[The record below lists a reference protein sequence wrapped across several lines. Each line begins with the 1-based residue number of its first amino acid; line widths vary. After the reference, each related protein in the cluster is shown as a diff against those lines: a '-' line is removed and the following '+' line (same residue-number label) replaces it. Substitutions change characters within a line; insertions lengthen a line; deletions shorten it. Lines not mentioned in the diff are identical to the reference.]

1 MEKILA
7 TGLSGTIGSRLPKN
21 VTPIYLD
28 LGGKFNLNQKLME
41 AKTVIHLAG
50 VVGNTNVLN
59 DRDYAFKV
67 NVTGTINLAK
77 QVANCNKTKFVYISS
92 SHVYKK
98 SSEKHLESSLVE
110 PISVYAEQKARG
122 EQEVIEIF
130 KNYPERLT
138 IIRVFSLLDWTLPDF
153 TLGGMARKIYMSQS
167 QNKIK
172 FSDDVRDFLSSR
184 DVANGI
190 YKISTDENACGI
202 INLCT
207 GKEISVG
214 RAIEEMFSQTKF
226 EGIRALLEP
235 GNSET
240 PYIVG
245 DNSKFLDLFPD
256 QNLKWDSK
264 FGVEAL
270 PHP

>member
-1 MEKILA
+1 MGKILA
-7 TGLSGTIGSRLPKN
+7 TGISGTIGSKLPNN
-21 VTPIYLD
+21 VLPLTLD
-28 LGGKFNLNQKLME
+28 LSSEFTLDPELTK
-41 AKTVIHLAG
+41 AKVVIHLAG
-50 VVGNTNVLN
+50 VVGNVNVLKN
-59 DRDYAFKV
+59 PDYAYQV
-67 NVTGTINLAK
+67 NVVGTMNLAK
-77 QVANCNKTKFVYISS
+77 MIANYTDAKFIYVSS

-98 SSEKHLESSLVE
+98 SLEKHLESSVVE

-130 KNYPERLT
+130 KNYPERLI

-153 TLGGMARKIYMSQS
+153 TLGGMARKIYLSQS
-167 QNKIK
+167 KNKIK

-190 YKISTDENACGI
+190 YRISTDEYASGV

-207 GKEISVG
+207 EISVG
-214 RAIEEMFSQTKF
+214 RAIEEMFSQTNF

-245 DNSKFLDLFPD
+245 DNTKFLELFPD
-256 QNLKWDSK
+256 QNLKWNSK
-264 FGVEAL
+264 FGVETL
-270 PHP
+270 RHP

>member
-7 TGLSGTIGSRLPKN
+7 TGTSGTIGSKLPKN
-21 VTPIYLD
+21 VLPL
-28 LGGKFNLNQKLME
+28 NLELSEEITLNPLLTN
-41 AKTVIHLAG
+41 AKAVIHLAG
-50 VVGNTNVLN
+50 VVGNVNVLR
-59 DRDYAFKV
+59 DPDYAYKV
-67 NVTGTINLAK
+67 NVIGTRNLAK
-77 QVANCNKTKFVYISS
+77 LIADYTEAKFIYISS

-98 SSEKHLESSLVE
+98 SLEKHLESSVVE
-110 PISVYAEQKARG
+110 PISVYAEQKAKS
-122 EQEVIEIF
+122 EQEVTEIF
-130 KNYPERLT
+130 KNSPEKLT
-138 IIRVFSLLDWTLPDF
+138 IIRVFSLLDWTLPEF
-153 TLGGMARKIYMSQS
+153 TLGGMARKIYLSQRE
-167 QNKIK
+167 NKIK
-172 FSDDVRDFLSSR
+172 FSDDVRDFLSSL

-190 YKISTDENACGI
+190 YKISTDEYASGV

-214 RAIEEMFSQTKF
+214 RAIEEMFSKTNF
-226 EGIRALLEP
+226 EGIRGLLEP

-245 DNSKFLDLFPD
+245 DNTKFINLFPD
-256 QNLKWDSK
+256 QNLKWNSR

>member
-7 TGLSGTIGSRLPKN
+7 TGISGTIGSKLPKS
-21 VTPIYLD
+21 VLPLILD
-28 LGGKFNLNQKLME
+28 LSEEFTQDSELTN
-41 AKTVIHLAG
+41 AKAVIHLAG
-50 VVGNTNVLN
+50 VVGNVNVLK
-59 DRDYAFKV
+59 DPDYAYKV
-67 NVTGTINLAK
+67 NVIGTMNLAK
-77 QVANCNKTKFVYISS
+77 MIANYTDAKFIYVSS

-98 SSEKHLESSLVE
+98 SLTKHLESSDVE

-130 KNYPERLT
+130 KNCPERLI

-153 TLGGMARKIYMSQS
+153 TLGGMARKIYTAQS

-190 YKISTDENACGI
+190 YKISADKYVSGI

-207 GKEISVG
+207 GKEKSVG
-214 RAIEEMFSQTKF
+214 SAIEEMFSHTNF
-226 EGIRALLEP
+226 EGIKPLLEP

-245 DNSKFLDLFPD
+245 DNSKLLNLFPD
-256 QNLKWDSK
+256 QNLNWDSK